1 MLSSFIIL
9 NSLCWIL
16 HFSFWLSVQTS
27 CTTVDDCVFTLLLC
41 AFLLAAYTSPDYESL
56 GFEQIRDRMVSI
68 GYPHEILRYKY
79 DPSFPTRLV
88 PSRFTPQWSSQ
99 SILLIFFVC
108 SCLLLIN
115 LLPFSPPQWLSGWH
129 YIWEPPEGGLK
140 WKYISLQ
147 SWLSVPQRVKLET
160 SEYSKENVCIIYLVL
175 FGMIEIIEVRTGRE
189 KETET

>member
-1 MLSSFIIL
+1 MLSSFITL

-16 HFSFWLSVQTS
+16 HYSFWLSFQTS
-27 CTTVDDCVFTLLLC
+27 CTTVDDCVFMLLLC
-41 AFLLAAYTSPDYESL
+41 AFLLAAYKSPDYESL

-88 PSRFTPQWSSQ
+88 PSLSNDLRHNEVANQ
-99 SILLIFFVC
+99 FFFFFC

-115 LLPFSPPQWLSGWH
+115 LLPFSPPQWFSGWH
-129 YIWEPPEGGLK
+129 YIWEPPEGGFK

-147 SWLSVPQRVKLET
+147 SWLSVPQRVKSET
-160 SEYSKENVCIIYLVL
+160 SEYSKKKKIA
-175 FGMIEIIEVRTGRE
+175 
-189 KETET
+189 